1 MPNQT
6 EPPLTG
12 AAATRAALLAAARA
26 EFAEHGVAGAR
37 VDRIA
42 ASAGVN
48 KERIYGYFGSKEKLF
63 DAVMQIALDEVA
75 EVAASA
81 GDDPVEYVGG
91 MFDVYLRRPDLVRLL
106 MWESLHHRDG
116 SLPEQSWRGQ
126 RCRDK
131 AAEIGARLGREPSPE
146 DARLLLTLKGLAL
159 IPLALPRLADLMGLG
174 LDDDPDELAAM
185 RDTLTA
191 FARAA
196 LTAPASLPAS
206 GDAADRSVG
215 S

>member
-1 MPNQT
+1 MPKQT
-6 EPPLTG
+6 DPPLTG

-42 ASAGVN
+42 ARAGVN
-48 KERIYGYFGSKEKLF
+48 KERIYGYFGNKEKLF
-63 DAVMQIALDEVA
+63 DAVMEIALDEVA
-75 EVAASA
+75 EVVASP

-116 SLPEQSWRGQ
+116 SLPEQRWREE
-126 RCRDK
+126 RCRVK
-131 AAEIGARLGREPSPE
+131 ADEIAARLGREPSRA

-159 IPLALPRLADLMGLG
+159 LPLALPRLAELMGLG
-174 LDDDPDELAAM
+174 LDDPEELAAM
-185 RDTLTA
+185 RDHVTA

-196 LTAPASLPAS
+196 LAAPPAS
-206 GDAADRSVG
+206 GDAAGGSVG